1 MSEDITPPVLPDPL
15 DQPLVTEE
23 DIKESAMSLQKLIVS
38 DKFDKKEL
46 GDYVI
51 DEVYDFYSEQRAD
64 EMNRTLLALLPS
76 GVVRV
81 GFVPIPMAIIKV
93 GLGRVL
99 DQVTPEIPLQFLV
112 RLLRKAGLTN
122 L

>member
-64 EMNRTLLALLPS
+64 ELNRTLLALLPS
-76 GVVRV
+76 GRGACWVCARPDGHHQGRAWSRPRSGHAGDPAPV
-81 GFVPIPMAIIKV
+81 
-93 GLGRVL
+93 LGSA
-99 DQVTPEIPLQFLV
+99 PP
-112 RLLRKAGLTN
+112 
-122 L
+122 